1 MSYSLNQSVNAAI
14 NRALALIGY
23 NVHNDALKHYEFM
36 RRTILADDS
45 LAENE
50 KPEAIRSL
58 TESYDAYKI
67 IINQGSKRICENCKQ
82 ECFATLYCELC
93 VRNYLKEKF
102 VNWTSGNVDID
113 NLIQECQINSF
124 KPIKIP
130 EWIPYNNLQNIQYLT
145 KGGCSEIYTA
155 DRVDGAYYKWDSKEK
170 QLIRIGR
177 QKVILKKLENVE
189 NANQSWFEEAKSH
202 LILSNKWP
210 CIVQCFGLTQDLT
223 SGSYMLVMTKMNMD
237 LRRYL
242 QQNHNEMT
250 WRKRIKI
257 VTDIIIALNSIHRE
271 NAIHRDL
278 HSGNVLLIFDQRF
291 VISDLGFCG
300 PAHKPL
306 TSIYGNL
313 PYIAPEVI
321 IGKEQTF
328 KSDVYSIAMLMWEIS
343 SGQPPFINY
352 NHNYYFAMN
361 IVNGMRPKIV
371 PGTPLEYKSL
381 MKQCWD
387 ADPSKRPDVVTLW
400 KKINEINLHY
410 QNKSNYLLTL
420 LPVNND
426 NLEVMS
432 SVENYTSTTSKLYHF
447 DNFPE
452 PKNATE
458 EEQEVLHSKSYNF
471 YIPNNIVDFDKLS
484 NQKNNTSKIT
494 NMFKDVQN
502 EDRRILMQQHINNH
516 YIIVID
522 EDEVYNNP
530 NLHSED
536 QDELELPD
544 GN

>member
-257 VTDIIIALNSIHRE
+257 VTDIIIALNI
-271 NAIHRDL
+271 
-278 HSGNVLLIFDQRF
+278 
-291 VISDLGFCG
+291 
-300 PAHKPL
+300 
-306 TSIYGNL
+306 
-313 PYIAPEVI
+313 
-321 IGKEQTF
+321 
-328 KSDVYSIAMLMWEIS
+328 
-343 SGQPPFINY
+343 
-352 NHNYYFAMN
+352 
-361 IVNGMRPKIV
+361 
-371 PGTPLEYKSL
+371 
-381 MKQCWD
+381 
-387 ADPSKRPDVVTLW
+387 
-400 KKINEINLHY
+400 
-410 QNKSNYLLTL
+410 
-420 LPVNND
+420 NND